1 MDKLGNDLMTIVDE
15 DNEVDLIIGDNGDF
29 FTTLDFEQKIP
40 ENIPYEGYICLYEC
54 IYRTLQTSKGTWFY
68 DLFFGVNIDDYISQ
82 TIDDNLFLIKED
94 IEKALKSDD
103 RIKEITKLN
112 AFVSDSNTLTIEISF
127 IPIGQ
132 NESSEFVF
140 PYNLKT

>member
-1 MDKLGNDLMTIVDE
+1 MDKLGNDLMTSTDE
-15 DNEVDLIIGDNGDF
+15 DNEIDLIIGDNGDF

-40 ENIPYEGYICLYEC
+40 DDILYEGYICLYES
-54 IYRTLQTSKGTWFY
+54 IFRTLQTSKGNFFY

-94 IEKALKSDD
+94 IEKALKADD

-132 NESSEFVF
+132 NESSSFVF
-140 PYNLKT
+140 PYNLKA